1 MLGEAGGESQF
12 GSFAYIDKTADFRL
26 RAAVDV
32 MRGGGKGAFRVL
44 VPETDGYVGGGFRKW
59 LRFEHLVKRVENSAR
74 LLCIHSIRMADVRL
88 WMAEGVMWGKKSL

>member
-44 VPETDGYVGGGFRKW
+44 VPETNGYVCGSV
-59 LRFEHLVKRVENSAR
+59 L
-74 LLCIHSIRMADVRL
+74 
-88 WMAEGVMWGKKSL
+88 

>member
-32 MRGGGKGAFRVL
+32 MRGAVRGRFGFW
-44 VPETDGYVGGGFRKW
+44 FRKPTVM
-59 LRFEHLVKRVENSAR
+59 FVEVSCKRLASSV
-74 LLCIHSIRMADVRL
+74 
-88 WMAEGVMWGKKSL
+88 W